1 MGISSANFSS
11 KELSCSCCG
20 ENKFNKETL
29 IALQRLRDAIG
40 KPISLSSA
48 YRCPEKNSKVS
59 STGKEGPHTTG
70 KAIDILCSGKLAHE
84 ILSFAMIRSNT
95 WKIFCCNCIDTDHSF
110 TIIRFPSDDTL
121 FLWRVICDRA

>member
-1 MGISSANFSS
+1 MGTSTKNFSN

-20 ENKFNKETL
+20 ENEMNKETL

-48 YRCPEKNSKVS
+48 YRCPTHNYKIS

-70 KAIDILCSGKLAHE
+70 KAIDILCSGKFAHE
-84 ILSFAMIRSNT
+84 LLGLAMIRSSI
-95 WKIFCCNCIDTDHSF
+95 WKGIGISQKGKHKSRFIHLDT
-110 TIIRFPSDDTL
+110 IESDNRP
-121 FLWRVICDRA
+121 WIWSY

>member
-20 ENKFNKETL
+20 KNEFNKETL
-29 IALQRLRDAIG
+29 VALQRLRDSIG

-48 YRCPEKNSKVS
+48 YRCPTHNDSIS

-70 KAIDILCSGKLAHE
+70 KAVDIVGSGKAAWEL
-84 ILSFAMIRSNT
+84 LSYAMIRSKV
-95 WKIFCCNCIDTDHSF
+95 WKGIGISQKGKHKSRFIHLDTID
-110 TIIRFPSDDTL
+110 SDMRP
-121 FLWRVICDRA
+121 WVWSY

>member
-11 KELSCSCCG
+11 KELSCSHWG
-20 ENKFNKETL
+20 KNEMNKETL

-84 ILSFAMIRSNT
+84 ILSFAMIRCNI
-95 WKIFCCNCIDTDHSF
+95 WKGIGISQKGKHKSRFIHLDTI
-110 TIIRFPSDDTL
+110 TSDNRP
-121 FLWRVICDRA
+121 WVWSY

>member
-20 ENKFNKETL
+20 KNEFNKETL

-48 YRCPEKNSKVS
+48 YRCPTHNDKVS

-84 ILSFAMIRSNT
+84 ILSFAMIRCNI
-95 WKIFCCNCIDTDHSF
+95 WKGIGISQKGKHKSRFIHLDTI
-110 TIIRFPSDDTL
+110 TSDNRP
-121 FLWRVICDRA
+121 WVWSY

>member
-1 MGISSANFSS
+1 MGTSTKNFSN

-20 ENKFNKETL
+20 ENEMNKETL

-48 YRCPEKNSKVS
+48 YRCPTHNDKIS

-70 KAIDILCSGKLAHE
+70 KAIDISCSGKMAHE

-95 WKIFCCNCIDTDHSF
+95 WKGIGISQKGKHKSRFIHLDT
-110 TIIRFPSDDTL
+110 IESDNRP
-121 FLWRVICDRA
+121 WIWSY

>member
-1 MGISSANFSS
+1 MGISTKNFSN

-20 ENKFNKETL
+20 ENEMNKETL

-48 YRCPEKNSKVS
+48 YRCPTHNDKVS

-70 KAIDILCSGKLAHE
+70 KSIDILCSGKFAHE
-84 ILSFAMIRSNT
+84 LLGLAMIRSSI
-95 WKIFCCNCIDTDHSF
+95 WKGIGISQKGKHKSRFIHLDT
-110 TIIRFPSDDTL
+110 IESDNRP
-121 FLWRVICDRA
+121 WIWSY

>member
-1 MGISSANFSS
+1 MGTSTKNFSN

-20 ENKFNKETL
+20 ENKMNKETL

-48 YRCPEKNSKVS
+48 YRCPTHNDKIS

-70 KAIDILCSGKLAHE
+70 KAIDILCSGKFAHE
-84 ILSFAMIRSNT
+84 LLSFAMIRSNT
-95 WKIFCCNCIDTDHSF
+95 WKGIGISQKGKHSSRFIHLDT
-110 TIIRFPSDDTL
+110 IESDNSP
-121 FLWRVICDRA
+121 WVWSY